1 MINIEKKDKI
11 DIISFSVIK
20 INALIADDIRDE
32 INKVFENSNSK
43 VIIDLKGVEYIDS
56 SGFGCFLSVMKTARN
71 NYGILKFANPEP
83 RVSELFE
90 TLHLNTVFQIY
101 SDIDTCLRSV
111 SYTHLRAHE
120 TGRN

>member
-20 INALIADDIRDE
+20 INALIAEDIRDG

-101 SDIDTCLRSV
+101 SDIDTCLRSF
-111 SYTHLRAHE
+111 
-120 TGRN
+120 N